1 MGRLFHEFLEG
12 PGKVYARRFCR
23 CHLAAAEELVSKSFH
38 CRHGKAYL
46 FNTVANVSVG
56 VREDRLMTT
65 GMHTVADIFCNCCM
79 QIVGWKY
86 EEAFEKS
93 QKYKE
98 GKFIL
103 ERAKMVDEYESNH
116 STDDDDDAIT
126 P

>member
-1 MGRLFHEFLEG
+1 MLLCPVASLRM
-12 PGKVYARRFCR
+12 
-23 CHLAAAEELVSKSFH
+23 SKLPPEQEQ
-38 CRHGKAYL
+38 AYER
-46 FNTVANVSVG
+46 T
-56 VREDRLMTT
+56 
-65 GMHTVADIFCNCCM
+65 
-79 QIVGWKY
+79 
-86 EEAFEKS
+86 